1 MRIFMLL
8 LFASVTIA
16 PVSAQTWPARPLRI
30 ISPFAPGGG
39 NDTLS
44 RLIAGSLSAP
54 ARLGQQVIVENRPGA
69 NTILGTEFVVKSP
82 ADGYTL
88 IVLPNAI
95 TINPHLYRKLP
106 FDVTRDLSPV
116 TLIGTSPL
124 ILVVHPSFPARTTK
138 EFLAVAR
145 TRPNDITNGSSG
157 SGSLGHLVGALMD
170 ITAGTRL
177 VHVPY
182 KGTALA
188 VTELLGGQ
196 IVLSFASA
204 ITVMPHIRS
213 GRLRA
218 IAVTGPKRSPALPDI
233 PAIAETVPG
242 FSAELWYAMF
252 APANTPADIINRLNR
267 EVGEVLTQPDIREK
281 LSVQGVET
289 QTSTPQDMAR
299 LIASDIRK
307 WEKVVKVTGTRID

>member
-1 MRIFMLL
+1 M
-8 LFASVTIA
+8 
-16 PVSAQTWPARPLRI
+16 
-30 ISPFAPGGG
+30 
-39 NDTLS
+39 
-44 RLIAGSLSAP
+44 
-54 ARLGQQVIVENRPGA
+54 
-69 NTILGTEFVVKSP
+69 VKSP
-82 ADGYTL
+82 PDGYTL

-106 FDVTRDLSPV
+106 FDVTKDLAPV
-116 TLIGTSPL
+116 TQIGASPL

-145 TRPNDITNGSSG
+145 ARPNDITNGSSG

-170 ITAGTRL
+170 ITAGTKL

-188 VTELLGGQ
+188 VTELIGGQ

-204 ITVMPHIRS
+204 ITVVPHVRS

-218 IAVTGPKRSPALPDI
+218 IAVTGPRRSPALPDI

-267 EVGEVLTQPDIREK
+267 EVGEVLAQTDIREK
-281 LSVQGVET
+281 LSAQGVEAHT
-289 QTSTPQDMAR
+289 GTPQEMEKR
-299 LIASDIRK
+299 IASDIRK
-307 WEKVVKVTGTRID
+307 WEKVVKATGARID